1 MAERPEEEEIDDDT
15 LLKLLMQ
22 RMTTLPAQTQTQSR
36 SAPRAQTSTPADGS
50 VPRSDI
56 MGPEFNQELRKA
68 YKEGPQARG
77 ERHFDQ
83 SRGSSDFERL
93 RRFIEEAPKRV
104 KKIDTNLGAPEEHE
118 SRRLHREG
126 RARTK
131 GAQFRTY
138 QELARHSEM
147 EFRGFRAGGGQMSG
161 PERAGRAAGRAVE
174 LGVRRLGPAG
184 ALYGAYKAGEAIG
197 NLSPAARRAKER
209 EARTEEYEARQE
221 YLRDVYPGMSDSFYM
236 SLAQGMMNEEAD
248 PPSGRTMEEIAEI
261 MRLQRQID
269 EIKDGTARELVREN
283 RRGR

>member
-1 MAERPEEEEIDDDT
+1 MAERPEEEIDDDT

-36 SAPRAQTSTPADGS
+36 STPRAQTSTPADGS
-50 VPRSDI
+50 VPRSDLTK
-56 MGPEFNQELRKA
+56 EFNQELRRA
-68 YKEGPQARG
+68 YREGPPTRG
-77 ERHFDQ
+77 ERFFDQ
-83 SRGSSDFERL
+83 RPGSPDFERL
-93 RRFIEEAPKRV
+93 RQFTEEAPKRV
-104 KKIDTNLGAPEEHE
+104 KKIDIDLGPPEEHE
-118 SRRLHREG
+118 SRRLHREM

-131 GAQFRTY
+131 GAQHKTY
-138 QELARHSEM
+138 SDLARHMEM

-161 PERAGRAAGRAVE
+161 SERAGRAAGRAVE
-174 LGVRRLGPAG
+174 MGVRRLGPAG

-236 SLAQGMMNEEAD
+236 SMAQGMMNEEAD

-261 MRLQRQID
+261 MQLQRQIN